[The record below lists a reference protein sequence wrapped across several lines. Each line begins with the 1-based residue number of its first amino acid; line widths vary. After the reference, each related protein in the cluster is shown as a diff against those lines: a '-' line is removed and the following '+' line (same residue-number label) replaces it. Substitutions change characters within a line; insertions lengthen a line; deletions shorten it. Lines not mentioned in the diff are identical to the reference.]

1 MRAPGA
7 LRTIDSPQ
15 ALGGTATS
23 THTAWIVAA
32 FVMTALWALV
42 VVVNK
47 KALES
52 VTPLA
57 VNFFIRL
64 VAIGGLLAITIPLTV
79 LHLWSNGFG
88 INAAAAGWIALA
100 AVGTWVV
107 AFNAYYFALRG
118 ERVAVVAPITSTDP
132 IWTAFFAWVI
142 VGTAFG
148 APTLV
153 GMVVTMAGVVL
164 ISRWMDDGEDAPG
177 AELTGAAALAGAAH
191 GEVLPDERP
200 AAAVA
205 ATRSAGAGAGAA
217 APAPTS
223 SPGAVT
229 TAPASSPGAV
239 TTAPASS
246 PGAVT
251 TAPASPPGAPASAPV
266 AGGTATTGTAK
277 ARLIGLAVLT
287 AAGWGL
293 GPVLIQLAA
302 DAYGRATATM
312 MLLSQVCGALM
323 LGAILLLRRQALT
336 TGPLTPAARRGA
348 VWLIVLAGLLE
359 AAVSVLFYL
368 TIVALG
374 PLLAMLIMATTP
386 VFSIVFGV
394 VFLRERP
401 GWRLTLAAVVTV
413 AGVLI
418 ATLDGLH

>member
-1 MRAPGA
+1 MGGA
-7 LRTIDSPQ
+7 
-15 ALGGTATS
+15 ATS
-23 THTAWIVAA
+23 TYTAWIVAA

-47 KALES
+47 KILES
-52 VTPLA
+52 VTPVA

-64 VAIGGLLAITIPLTV
+64 VAIGGLLAITVPLTAF
-79 LHLWSNGFG
+79 HLWSNGFG

-118 ERVAVVAPITSTDP
+118 ERVAVIAPITSTDP

-148 APTLV
+148 AATIA

-164 ISRWMDDGEDAPG
+164 IARWMDESADAPG

-191 GEVLPDERP
+191 GDVLPDERGGADECG
-200 AAAVA
+200 AAA
-205 ATRSAGAGAGAA
+205 AGAA
-217 APAPTS
+217 AAGASGPEDCPAP
-223 SPGAVT
+223 AVF
-229 TAPASSPGAV
+229 
-239 TTAPASS
+239 
-246 PGAVT
+246 
-251 TAPASPPGAPASAPV
+251 
-266 AGGTATTGTAK
+266 AGTQATTTAK

-312 MLLSQVCGALM
+312 MILSQACGAVM
-323 LGAILLLRRQALT
+323 LGAILLWRRPALAAR
-336 TGPLTPAARRGA
+336 PLTPGARRTAIG
-348 VWLIVLAGLLE
+348 LIVLAGLLE
-359 AAVSVLFYL
+359 ASVSVLFYL

-374 PLLAMLIMATTP
+374 PVLAMLIMATTP

-401 GWRLTLAAVVTV
+401 GLRLTLAAAVTV